1 MEAIWYERTGP
12 PSEVLVGGEMPT
24 PAAAP
29 GEVRVKLAVSGVNPA
44 DCYRRRGDLPLEFAR
59 VIPNS
64 DGAGTVDQIGPGVP
78 QEWLGRRVWLY
89 NGQRGRAFG
98 TAAEYIALDAGLIAP
113 LPDNT
118 SFDAGACLG
127 IPCMTAHRCLFA
139 DGPITGQTILV
150 TGGAG
155 AVGHYAVQLAKWAG
169 ARVIATV
176 SSPAKAEHALAAGAD
191 VALNYRSD
199 DVAGR
204 VLEITRGTGVDR
216 IVEVDFGGN
225 LEASL
230 RSIRLNGAI
239 AAYASRGNLE
249 PTLPMS
255 AFMRKNATLRLV
267 VLNSC
272 PLDARQQAQRD
283 IVRWL
288 ETGRAIHR
296 IAARFPLG
304 RTAEA
309 HAAVEKGGKLGTVV
323 VEVGAGVLTR
333 CYDTGYVG

>member
-1 MEAIWYERTGP
+1 MKAIWYERTGP
-12 PSEVLVGGEMPT
+12 PHEVLVAGEMPGPEAGT
-24 PAAAP
+24 

-44 DCYRRRGDLPLEFAR
+44 DCYRRRGDLPREFPR

-64 DGAGTVDQIGPGVP
+64 DGSGTVDQIGPGVS
-78 QEWLGRRVWLY
+78 QDWLGQRVWLY

-139 DGPITGQTILV
+139 DGPIADQTILV

-176 SSPAKAEHALAAGAD
+176 SSAAKAQHALVAGAD
-191 VALNYRSD
+191 IVVNYRSE
-199 DVAGR
+199 DVAAR
-204 VLEITRGTGVDR
+204 VLDVTGGTGVDR

-225 LEASL
+225 LDVCLKA
-230 RSIRLNGAI
+230 ICGNGTIAI
-239 AAYASRGNLE
+239 YASRGNLE
-249 PTLPMS
+249 PTLRVS
-255 AFMRKNATLRLV
+255 AFMRKNVTLRLM
-267 VLNSC
+267 VLNTC
-272 PLDARQQAQRD
+272 PLDARRQAQRD

-296 IAARFPLG
+296 IAARFSLE

-309 HAAVEKGGKLGTVV
+309 HAEVEKGGKLGTVV
-323 VEVGAGVLTR
+323 VE
-333 CYDTGYVG
+333 TGPNS